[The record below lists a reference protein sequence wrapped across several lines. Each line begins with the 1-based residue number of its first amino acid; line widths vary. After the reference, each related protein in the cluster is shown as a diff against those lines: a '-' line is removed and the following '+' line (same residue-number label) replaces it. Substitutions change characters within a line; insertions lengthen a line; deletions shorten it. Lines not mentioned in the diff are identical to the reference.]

1 MRTIRIQD
9 SDLKRLNNGYSV
21 VVDNVL
27 ITFAKESKRYVG
39 GSVQ

>member
-9 SDLKRLNNGYSV
+9 FELRRLNNGYSV
-21 VVDNVL
+21 MVDDVL

-39 GSVQ
+39 DVL